1 VNDSVYGPFKPLDKI
16 LENLEQS
23 GADHIGM
30 FYNKHA
36 INNYAPHIQSWF
48 FGVSKTVA
56 TSGYFDD
63 FLQNIRHESDKN
75 EIIRKY
81 EVGITEMLQKNG
93 NKSFAFMTTDLTKD
107 DYFYNNPS
115 LAIQQGMPFLKK
127 RVIRKIKNINN
138 IKQFVPETLL
148 RCILIKRS
156 VIWIYSIYKTLIFK
170 TGAVI
175 RELAAGLGNAGAGS
189 RKP

>member
-1 VNDSVYGPFKPLDKI
+1 
-16 LENLEQS
+16 
-23 GADHIGM
+23 
-30 FYNKHA
+30 
-36 INNYAPHIQSWF
+36 
-48 FGVSKTVA
+48 
-56 TSGYFDD
+56 
-63 FLQNIRHESDKN
+63 
-75 EIIRKY
+75 
-81 EVGITEMLQKNG
+81 MLQKNG